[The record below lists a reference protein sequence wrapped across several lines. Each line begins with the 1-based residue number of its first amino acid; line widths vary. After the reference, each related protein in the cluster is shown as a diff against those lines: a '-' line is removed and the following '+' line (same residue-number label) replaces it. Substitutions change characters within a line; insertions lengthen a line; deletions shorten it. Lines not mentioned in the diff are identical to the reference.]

1 MTAMVMI
8 IKLWNPAI
16 LDCRKW
22 RKFGEHGEHGEDE
35 EHGKHGKNDPG
46 SAQDWRTSSDVER

>member
-1 MTAMVMI
+1 MVMI

-16 LDCRKW
+16 LDWRKW

>member
-1 MTAMVMI
+1 MVMI

-16 LDCRKW
+16 LDWRKW
-22 RKFGEHGEHGEDE
+22 RKFGEHGEHGEVE
-35 EHGKHGKNDPG
+35 EHGKHGKNDSG